1 MCLGIHQWPG
11 TGLTGTCLGS
21 VSFCGILGSVS
32 FCGILNCGNLEG
44 SVPMKFDARLF
55 KLLPYCYLSKKK
67 KKLLPYC
74 YAIIYTV
81 HYAWY
86 NIINACKS
94 SLSRPS
100 QKLPTKEWTVGDF
113 FFPKLM
119 LSSPCAA
126 SKTNDRNLLAIS
138 AFLMFMLWGV
148 AYLQH
153 LL

>member
-67 KKLLPYC
+67 KNYCHIVMLL
-74 YAIIYTV
+74 YTQYTM
-81 HYAWY
+81 HG
-86 NIINACKS
+86 
-94 SLSRPS
+94 
-100 QKLPTKEWTVGDF
+100 TT
-113 FFPKLM
+113 
-119 LSSPCAA
+119 
-126 SKTNDRNLLAIS
+126 
-138 AFLMFMLWGV
+138 
-148 AYLQH
+148 
-153 LL
+153 